1 MKDKRLKIGI
11 LTTYFDQHWTGG
23 FIYAVN
29 LINSLNRLDEADRP
43 HIVLFYNERSEGKLD
58 HINYPYL
65 SYQFLSTH
73 KSNFTTYLYSWF
85 QFKNLFVKDI
95 IVEHQLDGLYPL
107 NDFPGK
113 INNPN
118 HHCRI
123 VSWYPDY
130 QQKFYP
136 EYFSK
141 LNLFFRELRIR
152 NILRYSTDLVQS
164 SYDAYSHLQRFF
176 KYNPDKIRIHILQF
190 VSLIDGIPNNN
201 KDFLLEKYNITQPY
215 FIVSNQFYKHKNHI
229 VVYEAIKSLRDE
241 WKDFQVVLTG
251 KEEDYRNPGY
261 ITQLKELVKNNE
273 LEEHVRTLGV
283 IPRADQLGLM
293 KYSTAVIQ
301 PSKFEG
307 WSTVV
312 EDAKSLQKQILL
324 SNIAVHIE
332 QMNEN
337 AYYFEPDSSEQ
348 LKTLMLSLLKGSIV
362 SKPILENYEDRIR
375 LFAHSF
381 ISIFKK

>member
-1 MKDKRLKIGI
+1 M
-11 LTTYFDQHWTGG
+11 
-23 FIYAVN
+23 
-29 LINSLNRLDEADRP
+29 
-43 HIVLFYNERSEGKLD
+43 
-58 HINYPYL
+58 
-65 SYQFLSTH
+65 
-73 KSNFTTYLYSWF
+73 
-85 QFKNLFVKDI
+85 
-95 IVEHQLDGLYPL
+95 
-107 NDFPGK
+107 
-113 INNPN
+113 N
-118 HHCRI
+118 H
-123 VSWYPDY
+123 
-130 QQKFYP
+130 
-136 EYFSK
+136 
-141 LNLFFRELRIR
+141 
-152 NILRYSTDLVQS
+152 
-164 SYDAYSHLQRFF
+164 
-176 KYNPDKIRIHILQF
+176 
-190 VSLIDGIPNNN
+190 
-201 KDFLLEKYNITQPY
+201 LLEKYNITQPY

-348 LKTLMLSLLKGSIV
+348 LKTLMHSLLKGSILP
-362 SKPILENYEDRIR
+362 KPILENYEDRIR